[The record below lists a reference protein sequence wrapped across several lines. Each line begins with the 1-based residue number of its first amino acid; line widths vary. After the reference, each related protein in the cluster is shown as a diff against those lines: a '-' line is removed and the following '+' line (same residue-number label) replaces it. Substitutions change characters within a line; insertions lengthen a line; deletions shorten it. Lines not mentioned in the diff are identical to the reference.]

1 MRSSKQTLIFRIN
14 HRHNLELLECS
25 SLHSSDGALHACMR
39 RTGRSYKPLLS
50 QLKDHHLP
58 VHPSS
63 RVERAMESRTLLV
76 LLFVGVVTIVSSG
89 LERAAAQDDTDDGIL
104 PSSDVQPLVSNMIGQ
119 GFTVAAAVAQ
129 SLQTLI
135 PIRSTLLIPSNNAI
149 AGVDANLSQEDII
162 NTLQYHVLTFPTS
175 FEALSRNDVGAELP
189 TMLQGEMI
197 TVTSNSPGNF
207 TLNEVNITHPDVCSS
222 TRFIACHGIDRVLAY
237 NSSLVTA
244 AGPEAS
250 PPFGAEQ
257 ASPAPEAL
265 PPGTQSPNNTA
276 NPSNRKSNSTS
287 GVSLRHSFTSGVA
300 FIEVLAASW
309 LLM

>member
-1 MRSSKQTLIFRIN
+1 
-14 HRHNLELLECS
+14 
-25 SLHSSDGALHACMR
+25 MR

-50 QLKDHHLP
+50 QLKDHHIP

-63 RVERAMESRTLLV
+63 RAERAMESRTLLV

-265 PPGTQSPNNTA
+265 PPGTRSPNNTA
-276 NPSNRKSNSTS
+276 NPSNRKSNSTRS
-287 GVSLRHSFTSGVA
+287 SASRYPVS
-300 FIEVLAASW
+300 E
-309 LLM
+309 